1 MLGRNRVQA
10 ESRQGTE
17 GMQGSEGTG
26 TGHTGTHRAI
36 RTRTGHSGV
45 QAGLMQGAGAPSW
58 QLPPL
63 LQQDGMARLA
73 PSPRDCSVP
82 GLSSGLPPPQG
93 STLGHTPT
101 LTVWGNKDQGETCGF
116 CPGLRKPVIDSVH
129 RKAQNSYKSTN
140 FYSPAPGWLMSSLV
154 LAAQQAGKGEP
165 PCL

>member
-17 GMQGSEGTG
+17 GMQGSDGTG
-26 TGHTGTHRAI
+26 TGHRGTHRAI
-36 RTRTGHSGV
+36 RTCTGHSGV

-93 STLGHTPT
+93 STLGHAHPDS
-101 LTVWGNKDQGETCGF
+101 LGKQGPRRDMWLLPWAEETC
-116 CPGLRKPVIDSVH
+116 D
-129 RKAQNSYKSTN
+129 
-140 FYSPAPGWLMSSLV
+140 
-154 LAAQQAGKGEP
+154 
-165 PCL
+165 